1 MDFEDPDQIDLTGR
15 LLLAEPGM
23 RDPNFSRSVVLITA
37 HDPEEGAHGYI
48 VNRPLNKVVGDLLS
62 GEEFA
67 QLAEVPVFLGG
78 PVGNGQLT
86 LARLY
91 WNEQLGELDAESHL
105 SAADA
110 KRQLDEGFPVFA
122 FVGYSGWSGGQLEE
136 ELQQNAWIVRA
147 PAEQVAGGG
156 SEGKALWTALLGAM
170 GPYYRLLSG
179 MPEDPG
185 LN

>member
-1 MDFEDPDQIDLTGR
+1 M
-15 LLLAEPGM
+15 
-23 RDPNFSRSVVLITA
+23 
-37 HDPEEGAHGYI
+37 
-48 VNRPLNKVVGDLLS
+48 VGDLLS

-67 QLAEVPVFLGG
+67 QLSSPRSRSSRRSGRHY
-78 PVGNGQLT
+78 QLT

-156 SEGKALWTALLGAM
+156 SEGKAV
-170 GPYYRLLSG
+170 
-179 MPEDPG
+179 G
-185 LN
+185 LRCSARCSAFITG